1 MKDILSANQTARII
15 GCAPQMVRERI
26 KRGIW
31 TFGTVVTAKEA
42 GNTQNSYEINKRALQ
57 DASKHVPRDV
67 GTLEDSGLTNS
78 DKKAKNGKFVM
89 KWEEPYS
96 QYLWNGKI
104 MHGSP
109 DTRSPA
115 DYYGDITFTSALAHA
130 EWAKYAR
137 EVYGE
142 QWRQVYQAA
151 LKRRLK

>member
-1 MKDILSANQTARII
+1 MAKIKTRVTLRT
-15 GCAPQMVRERI
+15 PQAAVLI
-26 KRGIW
+26 K
-31 TFGTVVTAKEA
+31 AASNEA
-42 GNTQNSYEINKRALQ
+42 LTDMGLQALQ
-57 DASKHVPRDV
+57 DASKHVPHDQ
-67 GTLEDSGLTNS
+67 GDLEGSGLDNS
-78 DKKAKNGKFVM
+78 DKKAANGKFAM

-109 DTRSPA
+109 DKRSPA
-115 DYYGDITFTSALAHA
+115 DYYDDIKFTSDLARA

-142 QWRQVYQAA
+142 QWKQVFQAA

>member
-1 MKDILSANQTARII
+1 MAKIKTRVTLRT
-15 GCAPQMVRERI
+15 PQAAALI
-26 KRGIW
+26 K
-31 TFGTVVTAKEA
+31 AASNEA
-42 GNTQNSYEINKRALQ
+42 LTDMGLQALQ
-57 DASKHVPRDV
+57 DVSEHVPHEF
-67 GTLEDSGLTNS
+67 GTLENSGLTNS
-78 DKKAKNGKFVM
+78 DKKAANGKFAM

-115 DYYGDITFTSALAHA
+115 DYYDDIKFTSDLARA

-142 QWRQVYQAA
+142 RWNQVFQAA
-151 LKRRLK
+151 LKRRLKLC

>member
-1 MKDILSANQTARII
+1 MAKIKTRVTLRTPQATAL
-15 GCAPQMVRERI
+15 I
-26 KRGIW
+26 K
-31 TFGTVVTAKEA
+31 AASNEA
-42 GNTQNSYEINKRALQ
+42 LTDMGLQALQ

-142 QWRQVYQAA
+142 QWKQVYQAA

>member
-1 MKDILSANQTARII
+1 MLVIMGDIA
-15 GCAPQMVRERI
+15 
-26 KRGIW
+26 
-31 TFGTVVTAKEA
+31 
-42 GNTQNSYEINKRALQ
+42 
-57 DASKHVPRDV
+57 
-67 GTLEDSGLTNS
+67 TLIM
-78 DKKAKNGKFVM
+78 FVM
-89 KWEEPYS
+89 ISIKILKMQEVIT
-96 QYLWNGKI
+96 WNGKI

-142 QWRQVYQAA
+142 QWKQVYQAA

>member
-1 MKDILSANQTARII
+1 MAKIKTRVTLRT
-15 GCAPQMVRERI
+15 PQAAALI
-26 KRGIW
+26 K
-31 TFGTVVTAKEA
+31 AACNEA
-42 GNTQNSYEINKRALQ
+42 LTDMGLQALQ
-57 DASKHVPRDV
+57 DVSEYVPHDF
-67 GTLEDSGLTNS
+67 GTLENSGLTNS
-78 DKKAKNGKFVM
+78 DKKAANGKFAM

-115 DYYGDITFTSALAHA
+115 DYYDDIKFTSDLARA

-142 QWRQVYQAA
+142 QWKQVFQAA

>member
-1 MKDILSANQTARII
+1 
-15 GCAPQMVRERI
+15 
-26 KRGIW
+26 
-31 TFGTVVTAKEA
+31 
-42 GNTQNSYEINKRALQ
+42 
-57 DASKHVPRDV
+57 
-67 GTLEDSGLTNS
+67 
-78 DKKAKNGKFVM
+78 M

-115 DYYGDITFTSALAHA
+115 DYYDDIKFTSDLARA

-142 QWRQVYQAA
+142 QWKQVYQAA

>member
-1 MKDILSANQTARII
+1 MAKIKTRVTLRT
-15 GCAPQMVRERI
+15 PQAAALI
-26 KRGIW
+26 K
-31 TFGTVVTAKEA
+31 AASNEA
-42 GNTQNSYEINKRALQ
+42 LTDMGLQALQ
-57 DASKHVPRDV
+57 DASKHVPHDA
-67 GTLEDSGLTNS
+67 GTLENSGLTNS

-96 QYLWNGKI
+96 QYLWNGDVMYGNPTERRYGPKKI
-104 MHGSP
+104 S
-109 DTRSPA
+109 
-115 DYYGDITFTSALAHA
+115 FTDALAHE

>member
-1 MKDILSANQTARII
+1 MAKIKTRVTLRT
-15 GCAPQMVRERI
+15 PQAAALI
-26 KRGIW
+26 K
-31 TFGTVVTAKEA
+31 AASNEA
-42 GNTQNSYEINKRALQ
+42 LTDMGLQALQ

-96 QYLWNGKI
+96 QYLWNGDVMYGNPTERRYGPKKI
-104 MHGSP
+104 S
-109 DTRSPA
+109 
-115 DYYGDITFTSALAHA
+115 FTDALAHE

>member
-1 MKDILSANQTARII
+1 MAKINTRVTLRT
-15 GCAPQMVRERI
+15 PQAAALI
-26 KRGIW
+26 K
-31 TFGTVVTAKEA
+31 AASNEA
-42 GNTQNSYEINKRALQ
+42 LTDMGLQALQ
-57 DASKHVPRDV
+57 DASKHVPHAG
-67 GTLEDSGLTNS
+67 GTLENSGSTNS

-96 QYLWNGKI
+96 QYLWNGDVMYGNPTERRYGPKKI
-104 MHGSP
+104 S
-109 DTRSPA
+109 
-115 DYYGDITFTSALAHA
+115 FTDALAHE

>member
-1 MKDILSANQTARII
+1 MAKIKTRVTLRT
-15 GCAPQMVRERI
+15 PQAAALI
-26 KRGIW
+26 K
-31 TFGTVVTAKEA
+31 AASNEA
-42 GNTQNSYEINKRALQ
+42 LTDMGLQALQ
-57 DASKHVPRDV
+57 DVSEHVPHDF
-67 GTLEDSGLTNS
+67 GTLENSGLTNS
-78 DKKAKNGKFVM
+78 DKKAANGKFVM

-115 DYYGDITFTSALAHA
+115 DYYDDIKFTSDLARA
-130 EWAKYAR
+130 EWAKHAR

-142 QWRQVYQAA
+142 QWKQVYQAA

>member
-1 MKDILSANQTARII
+1 MAKIKTRVTLRT
-15 GCAPQMVRERI
+15 PQAAALI
-26 KRGIW
+26 K
-31 TFGTVVTAKEA
+31 AASNEA
-42 GNTQNSYEINKRALQ
+42 LTDMGLQALQ
-57 DASKHVPRDV
+57 DVSEHVPHEF
-67 GTLEDSGLTNS
+67 GTLENSGLTNS
-78 DKKAKNGKFVM
+78 DKKAANVKFAM

-115 DYYGDITFTSALAHA
+115 DYYDDIKFTSDLARA

-142 QWRQVYQAA
+142 RWNQVFQAA
-151 LKRRLK
+151 LKRRLKLC

>member
-1 MKDILSANQTARII
+1 MRPIPKRLLIHTATLYQRVNVDKWGKGELNGGQELSNIRIE
-15 GCAPQMVRERI
+15 P
-26 KRGIW
+26 
-31 TFGTVVTAKEA
+31 
-42 GNTQNSYEINKRALQ
+42 
-57 DASKHVPRDV
+57 SKQIIR
-67 GTLEDSGLTNS
+67 
-78 DKKAKNGKFVM
+78 DKKAANGKFVM

-115 DYYGDITFTSALAHA
+115 DYYDDIKFTSDLARA

-142 QWRQVYQAA
+142 QWKQVYQAA

>member
-1 MKDILSANQTARII
+1 MAKINTRVTLRT
-15 GCAPQMVRERI
+15 PQAAALI
-26 KRGIW
+26 K
-31 TFGTVVTAKEA
+31 AASNEA
-42 GNTQNSYEINKRALQ
+42 LTDMGLQALQ
-57 DASKHVPRDV
+57 DASKHVPHDQ
-67 GTLEDSGLTNS
+67 GDLEGSGLDNS
-78 DKKAKNGKFVM
+78 DKKATGGKYTM
-89 KWEEPYS
+89 RWNKPYA

-115 DYYGDITFTSALAHA
+115 DYYDDIKFTSDLARA

-142 QWRQVYQAA
+142 QWKQVYQAA

>member
-1 MKDILSANQTARII
+1 MRT
-15 GCAPQMVRERI
+15 PQAVALI
-26 KRGIW
+26 K
-31 TFGTVVTAKEA
+31 AASNEA
-42 GNTQNSYEINKRALQ
+42 LTDMGLQALQ
-57 DASKHVPRDV
+57 DVSEYVPHDF
-67 GTLEDSGLTNS
+67 GTLENSGLTNS
-78 DKKAKNGKFVM
+78 DKKAANGKFVM

-115 DYYGDITFTSALAHA
+115 DYYDDIKFTSDLARA

-142 QWRQVYQAA
+142 QWKQVYQAA